1 MFLNGTVF
9 LNGLYV
15 CFVMEIETRRV
26 HILGVTAYLTGPR
39 SMLPVGHLGAG
50 AFQRAGVVF
59 DAAQRGA
66 QVGYHLCAPT
76 IQIARAAPPA

>member
-15 CFVMEIETRRV
+15 CFMMEIETRRV

-50 AFQRAGVVF
+50 GAAGVAGRHLTGWV
-59 DAAQRGA
+59 REPGA
-66 QVGYHLCAPT
+66 
-76 IQIARAAPPA
+76 